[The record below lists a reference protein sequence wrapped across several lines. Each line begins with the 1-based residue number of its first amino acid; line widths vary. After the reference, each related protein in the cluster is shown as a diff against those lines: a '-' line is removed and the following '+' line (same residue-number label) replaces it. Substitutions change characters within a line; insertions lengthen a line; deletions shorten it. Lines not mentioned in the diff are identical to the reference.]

1 MSTLSQNIRLAHVAL
16 IVPRVDAAAQA
27 VGRLLGRAP
36 ADRDVLADEGVR
48 IAFVDVGGARIE
60 LMEPLDAGGALG
72 RFLAA
77 RGAGI
82 HHLAFVVPDITAA
95 LARARAAGL
104 RLVDEDPR
112 PGAGGTRVAFLHP
125 SGTHGVLVELVEE

>member
-1 MSTLSQNIRLAHVAL
+1 MSTGSRDVRLEHVAL
-16 IVPRVDAAAQA
+16 IVRRLDAAAQA
-27 VGRLLGRAP
+27 FRRLLGRVP
-36 ADRDVLADEGVR
+36 AGRDVLADEGVR
-48 IAFVDVGGARIE
+48 VAFVDIGGARIE
-60 LMEPLDAGGALG
+60 LMEPLDSGGALG

-77 RGAGI
+77 RGEGI

-104 RLVDEDPR
+104 RVVDADPR

-125 SGTHGVLVELVEE
+125 STTHGVLVELVEE